1 MSSARWDLRNAT
13 RGLGV
18 EARRVMTGANSTR
31 RAYRLSSAKFCKNR
45 AGTKECRQKL
55 PVEIIW
61 AGIITAT
68 SPAVRPLD
76 EPFFD
81 LKHGIPTNFPA
92 DFSTIT
98 ASGGV
103 YPRCPQPYT
112 PPINSPTPAAGS

>member
-31 RAYRLSSAKFCKNR
+31 RAYRLSWAKFCKNR

-68 SPAVRPLD
+68 TPAVRPL
-76 EPFFD
+76 EEQFFNCS
-81 LKHGIPTNFPA
+81 HGIPA
-92 DFSTIT
+92 AFSGF
-98 ASGGV
+98 SHNKK
-103 YPRCPQPYT
+103 R
-112 PPINSPTPAAGS
+112 AAGFIPAVPNRT